1 MLALLSRETLLPVD
15 RIFGNLLYCLAEM
28 GHKKE
33 MHAQKEALPSQSTEA
48 ELNVPAILIRISQP
62 EKQLRRW
69 LCVR

>member
-1 MLALLSRETLLPVD
+1 MLALLSIETLLPVD
-15 RIFGNLLYCLAEM
+15 RIFGNLLYCLSER

-33 MHAQKEALPSQSTEA
+33 MHAQKEALASQSTEA